1 MPAQMNITKPEF
13 SLAGPIALPENEVQ
27 LWRVDL
33 GTVGPEEHRWQQ
45 VLSEDER
52 ARAAR
57 FHFSRDR
64 QGYVSS
70 RALLRIILAAYLGAE
85 PKELSFRYSEK
96 DKPALSGAHAAQ
108 KIEFNISHSG
118 MAALLAFTRGREVG
132 VDVELIRHDFDVE
145 GIAHRF
151 FSEHERQELMAF
163 ALEERHAAFFRCWT
177 RKEAYVKAT
186 GSGLSLPLSQ
196 FDVSMAAGNINALI
210 ATRPD
215 ATEAERW
222 CMREVRGGDGYAAA
236 LCVLGRGWRLRAWSE
251 QERVSCSAVDDVQA
265 P

>member
-1 MPAQMNITKPEF
+1 MPAQMNITKPGF

-163 ALEERHAAFFRCWT
+163 ATSKPIRRFHGSREHQCPDCHPARRN
-177 RKEAYVKAT
+177 
-186 GSGLSLPLSQ
+186 GSGTLVYEGGAGRRWLCGGSLCSRPRLA
-196 FDVSMAAGNINALI
+196 VAGL
-210 ATRPD
+210 
-215 ATEAERW
+215 
-222 CMREVRGGDGYAAA
+222 V
-236 LCVLGRGWRLRAWSE
+236 
-251 QERVSCSAVDDVQA
+251 
-265 P
+265 

>member
-1 MPAQMNITKPEF
+1 MPVQMNITEPGF
-13 SLAGPIALPENEVQ
+13 SLAGPIELPENEVQ

-33 GTVGPEEHRWQQ
+33 GAVGPEEPRWQQ

-64 QGYVSS
+64 QRYVSS
-70 RALLRIILAAYLGAE
+70 RALLRIILAAYLGTE

-96 DKPALSGAHAAQ
+96 EKPALAGAHATRE
-108 KIEFNISHSG
+108 IEFNVSHSG

-132 VDVELIRHDFDVE
+132 VDVEQIRLDFDVE

-151 FSEHERQELMAF
+151 FSERERQELMAF
-163 ALEERHAAFFRCWT
+163 APEERHAAFFRCWT

-186 GSGLSLPLSQ
+186 GAGLSLPLSQ
-196 FDVSMAAGNINALI
+196 FDVSLAAGNINALI

-215 ATEAERW
+215 AGEAGRW
-222 CMREVRGGDGYAAA
+222 SMREVRGGEGYAAA
-236 LCVLGRGWRLRAWSE
+236 LCILGRGWKLREWSE
-251 QERVSCSAVDDVQA
+251 QESLSCAPVNGVQA

>member
-1 MPAQMNITKPEF
+1 MPAQMNITEPGF
-13 SLAGPIALPENEVQ
+13 SLAGPVALPENEVQ

-33 GTVGPEEHRWQQ
+33 GAVGPEEPRWQQ

-70 RALLRIILAAYLGAE
+70 RALLRTILAAYLRAD

-96 DKPALSGAHAAQ
+96 EKPALAGVHAGQ
-108 KIEFNISHSG
+108 HIEFNISHSG
-118 MAALLAFTRGREVG
+118 MTALLAFTRGREVG

-145 GIAHRF
+145 GIARRF

-163 ALEERHAAFFRCWT
+163 APEERHPAFFRCWT

-222 CMREVRGGDGYAAA
+222 SMREVPGGEGYAAA
-236 LCVLGRGWRLRAWSE
+236 LCVLGRGWHLRDWAE
-251 QERVSCSAVDDVQA
+251 QEGVTCAPVHGGQA

>member
-1 MPAQMNITKPEF
+1 MPAQMNITKPGF
-13 SLAGPIALPENEVQ
+13 SLTGTIALPEDEVQ

-33 GTVGPEEHRWQQ
+33 GAVGPEEPRWQQ

-85 PKELSFRYSEK
+85 PKKLSFRYSDKE
-96 DKPALSGAHAAQ
+96 KPALAGAHAARE
-108 KIEFNISHSG
+108 IEFNISHSG
-118 MAALLAFTRGREVG
+118 TVALLAFTRGREVG

-151 FSEHERQELMAF
+151 FSEHERKELMAF

-186 GSGLSLPLSQ
+186 GAGLSLPLTH
-196 FDVSMAAGNINALI
+196 FDVSLGAGNIDALI

-215 ATEAERW
+215 AAEVERW
-222 CMREVRGGDGYAAA
+222 CMREVPGGDGYAAA
-236 LCVLGRGWRLRAWSE
+236 LCVLGGGWKLREWSE
-251 QERVSCSAVDDVQA
+251 QEKVICPPVDGGQA

>member
-1 MPAQMNITKPEF
+1 MKLQRNLSKMLAQMNITKPGF
-13 SLAGPIALPENEVQ
+13 NLAGPITLPENEVQ

-33 GTVGPEEHRWQQ
+33 GAVGPEEPRWRQ

-64 QGYVSS
+64 QSYVSS

-85 PKELSFRYSEK
+85 PRELSFRYSDKE
-96 DKPALSGAHAAQ
+96 KPALAGAHAARE
-108 KIEFNISHSG
+108 IEFNISHSG
-118 MAALLAFTRGREVG
+118 MVALLAFTRGREVG

-151 FSEHERQELMAF
+151 FSEHERQELMSF

-215 ATEAERW
+215 ATEAGRW
-222 CMREVRGGDGYAAA
+222 SMREVQGGDGYAAA

-251 QERVSCSAVDDVQA
+251 
-265 P
+265 